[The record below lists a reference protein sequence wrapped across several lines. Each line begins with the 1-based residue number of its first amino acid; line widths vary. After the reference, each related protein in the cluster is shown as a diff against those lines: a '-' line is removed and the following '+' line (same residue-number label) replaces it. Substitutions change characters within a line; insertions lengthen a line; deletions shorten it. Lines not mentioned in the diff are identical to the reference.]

1 MGIVQHGRRQHPG
14 GDVSRRLVPYT
25 TGAMM
30 MRPDEDLLDEIFCV
44 VVVSEP
50 EQPDAVHHSAV
61 PTEGLAECGL
71 VAGPESLHPLA
82 V

>member
-1 MGIVQHGRRQHPG
+1 
-14 GDVSRRLVPYT
+14 
-25 TGAMM
+25 MM

>member
-25 TGAMM
+25 GATR
-30 MRPDEDLLDEIFCV
+30 MRPDEDLLDEIFCGV
-44 VVVSEP
+44 LVSEP

-61 PTEGLAECGL
+61 PIEGLAECGL